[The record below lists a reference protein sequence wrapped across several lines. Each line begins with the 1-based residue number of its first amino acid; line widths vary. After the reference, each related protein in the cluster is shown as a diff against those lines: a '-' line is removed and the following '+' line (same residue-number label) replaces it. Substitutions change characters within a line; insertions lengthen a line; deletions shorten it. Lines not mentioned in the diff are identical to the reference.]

1 MDIARAF
8 NYPFQDPKW
17 LTKVVIFALLV
28 FVPIFGWLVNLGY
41 VLRIMKNVVEGNDVP
56 LPEWDGFGLMF
67 AEGLKAF
74 IVALVWLIPAIVIG
88 LILALG
94 DNFVFTLL
102 SRIVFA
108 LTSAFIYAAVVPVA
122 LTGEMA
128 EGLKFQVIIDRVM
141 SNIGDYIIIVVIGLV
156 VSVISSFGV
165 LGACVGA
172 IVSLFYLWLV
182 ESHLGAQAY
191 VRSTS
196 GSPRPPTQ
204 AF

>member
-17 LTKVVIFALLV
+17 LTKVAIFALLV

-41 VLRIMKNVVEGNDVP
+41 VLRIMKNVVEGKDVP

-94 DNFVFTLL
+94 DNFIFTLL

-128 EGLKFQVIIDRVM
+128 AGLKFQVIIDRVM

-156 VSVISSFGV
+156 VSIISSFGL

-172 IVSLFYLWLV
+172 IISLFYLWLV

-191 VRSTS
+191 VRST
-196 GSPRPPTQ
+196 GGAPQPPTQ